1 MTRLDRIEKLLK
13 DYDNYIVDLLFD
25 VRKPN
30 RGEELD
36 RLRAEAKYLVEKL
49 EKHGCRRRN

>member
-25 VRKPN
+25 VRSPN